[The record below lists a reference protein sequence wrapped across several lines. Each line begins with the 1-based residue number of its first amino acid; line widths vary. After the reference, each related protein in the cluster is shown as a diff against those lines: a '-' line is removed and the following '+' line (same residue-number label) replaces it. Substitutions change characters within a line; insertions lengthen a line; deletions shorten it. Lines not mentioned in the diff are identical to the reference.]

1 MTTFSEVTEYP
12 VFDSLSPQHQRP
24 RSSQRRPGPKNPR
37 YGISPE
43 QWPDVLHRIEQGE
56 TLRQIAKD
64 YSVSYETIRRTI
76 RAARKRQQQGGEQ
89 A

>member
-1 MTTFSEVTEYP
+1 
-12 VFDSLSPQHQRP
+12 
-24 RSSQRRPGPKNPR
+24 
-37 YGISPE
+37 
-43 QWPDVLHRIEQGE
+43 VLHRIEQGE